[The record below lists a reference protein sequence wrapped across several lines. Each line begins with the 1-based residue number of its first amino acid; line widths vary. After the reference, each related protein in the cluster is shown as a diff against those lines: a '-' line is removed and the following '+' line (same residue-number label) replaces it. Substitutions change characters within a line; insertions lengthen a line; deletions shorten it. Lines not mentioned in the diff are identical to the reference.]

1 MPKFVLNTHILF
13 LLFYL
18 FFIFICYIDRNR
30 IRICVSLNVQFVVK
44 LTIVVIIIIVII
56 ALLWDQKVFEKKG
69 EKIDKYQDLK
79 REIGN
84 LWGIR
89 QQEVALVVVGAL
101 RLVCKRWDTWLGK
114 LGITIMMGLL

>member
-44 LTIVVIIIIVII
+44 LIIVLLLIIIVII

-69 EKIDKYQDLK
+69 EKIDKYQTAGSGTGSCWCTQSSK
-79 REIGN
+79 
-84 LWGIR
+84 
-89 QQEVALVVVGAL
+89 Q
-101 RLVCKRWDTWLGK
+101 K
-114 LGITIMMGLL
+114 MGYMAW

>member
-18 FFIFICYIDRNR
+18 LFIFICYIDRNR

>member
-18 FFIFICYIDRNR
+18 LFIFICYIDRNR

-44 LTIVVIIIIVII
+44 LIIVIIIIVII